1 MAEIIRHIQWIR
13 HHIYYIR
20 QWIHS
25 KPKLF
30 DPNLALKLLAEVDE
44 EVELARNLIEQ

>member
-13 HHIYYIR
+13 HHVYWIR
-20 QWIHS
+20 MWIHR

-30 DPNLALKLLAEVDE
+30 DPNLALKLLAEAGE
-44 EVELARNLIEQ
+44 ELELARNLIEQ